1 LIFYINQ
8 LQTPQ
13 ILVNDSSAESPVG
26 CVQSI
31 PSEPITLILGGYSYG
46 SLIVTQLPPI
56 VEVLACFRKPSKWTS
71 DILLRARE
79 LALETNTSASHQRE
93 SRGRLP
99 DAPSRR
105 QHKRQ
110 SSSQHSIIYGGND
123 SPSPADRHNIDPI
136 HNSVDFQTRIKHVMH
151 RTHKPSS
158 STIST
163 TSSKHSED
171 ITDSM
176 PALPH
181 ISPHYLLISPLL
193 PPLSNFLSL
202 SPTTLFSW
210 RHHDHQP
217 PTLAHHPTL
226 VVYGTKDMFT
236 SSSKLDTWCKKMDT
250 LSTQNKGL
258 SSFRWRKVDGAGH
271 FWREK
276 GVEAEL
282 RFSVREWVGE
292 VVGKEE
298 KP

>member
-1 LIFYINQ
+1 
-8 LQTPQ
+8 
-13 ILVNDSSAESPVG
+13 
-26 CVQSI
+26 
-31 PSEPITLILGGYSYG
+31 
-46 SLIVTQLPPI
+46 
-56 VEVLACFRKPSKWTS
+56 
-71 DILLRARE
+71 
-79 LALETNTSASHQRE
+79 
-93 SRGRLP
+93 
-99 DAPSRR
+99 
-105 QHKRQ
+105 
-110 SSSQHSIIYGGND
+110 
-123 SPSPADRHNIDPI
+123 
-136 HNSVDFQTRIKHVMH
+136 MH

>member
-1 LIFYINQ
+1 
-8 LQTPQ
+8 
-13 ILVNDSSAESPVG
+13 VANDSSAESPSG
-26 CVQSI
+26 YVQSI

-46 SLIVTQLPPI
+46 SLIVTQLPPTTEI
-56 VEVLACFRKPSKWTS
+56 LAIFCKPSKWTS

-93 SRGRLP
+93 FRGRLP
-99 DAPSRR
+99 NTPSRR

-136 HNSVDFQTRIKHVMH
+136 HNGVDIQTRIKHAMH
-151 RTHKPSS
+151 RTHKSSS
-158 STIST
+158 STKST
-163 TSSKHSED
+163 TSSNISK
-171 ITDSM
+171 DSTEPM

-193 PPLSNFLSL
+193 PPLSNFLSF
-202 SPTTLFSW
+202 SPTAFFSW
-210 RHHDHQP
+210 GHHDHQP
-217 PTLAHHPTL
+217 PTLVHHPTL

-292 VVGKEE
+292 VVSQEE
-298 KP
+298 KS